1 VEVAP
6 RLLVVDDEPDVA
18 LLLEMALRRQGYDVT
33 TAASGEEAIERAE
46 TDLPD
51 CVLLDIMMPGIGGLE
66 ACRRLRESPRTRHM
80 PVIMITG
87 MSVLSPEKEVLATGA
102 DDWLPKPFDLTALG
116 HMVNR
121 VLAARR

>member
-1 VEVAP
+1 VAP

-33 TAASGEEAIERAE
+33 TVASGEEAIEQAE
-46 TDLPD
+46 ADPPD

-66 ACRRLRESPRTRHM
+66 ACRRLRESARTRHL

-87 MSVLSPEKEVLATGA
+87 MSVLSPEKEVLSTGA
-102 DDWLPKPFDLTALG
+102 DDWLPKPFDLTELG
-116 HMVNR
+116 ELVNR
-121 VLAARR
+121 VMASRH